1 MSIIRD
7 RKDKL
12 AIRPTIKKGEI
23 TERRPMINLWT
34 EIDQLFDRFRSN
46 FDRLFWETPST
57 MFTPFYETRTPTLD
71 VADLGDRYEMTIE
84 MPGISKD
91 NIDIQVTPN
100 AVEISAKQETSEE
113 EKQKNWLRRERSSTS
128 FYRYLELP
136 EELKTDSV
144 EAEMKD
150 GLLTIKLPKVEPK
163 PEYKATKVKI
173 K

>member
-1 MSIIRD
+1 
-7 RKDKL
+7 
-12 AIRPTIKKGEI
+12 
-23 TERRPMINLWT
+23 
-34 EIDQLFDRFRSN
+34 
-46 FDRLFWETPST
+46 
-57 MFTPFYETRTPTLD
+57 
-71 VADLGDRYEMTIE
+71 
-84 MPGISKD
+84 D

>member
-1 MSIIRD
+1 MSIIKD

-12 AIRPTIKKGEI
+12 AIRPTEKKAEI
-23 TERRPMINLWT
+23 TERRPMMDLWS
-34 EIDQLFDRFRSN
+34 EMDQLFERFRSN

-57 MFTPFYETRTPTLD
+57 MLSPLYETRTPTMD
-71 VADLGDRYEMTIE
+71 VADLGNRYEMTLEI
-84 MPGISKD
+84 PGISKD

-113 EKQKNWLRRERSSTS
+113 EKKKNWIRRERSSTS

-136 EELKTDSV
+136 EELKTDGV

-150 GLLTIKLPKVEPK
+150 GLLSIKLPKVEPK
-163 PEYKATKVKI
+163 PEYKATKVKV